1 MNTISAQEL
10 KSWIES
16 GKDFQL
22 IDCREPH
29 EFEESNINGE
39 LIPMN
44 TILDNV
50 DKIRKDVD
58 VVIHCRSG
66 ARSGNVIQWLNQ
78 NEGFTNL
85 LNLEGGILAYNQ
97 L

>member
-16 GKDFQL
+16 DKDFQL

-29 EFEESNINGE
+29 EFEENNINGE

-44 TILDNV
+44 TIPENV

-85 LNLEGGILAYNQ
+85 RNLEGGILAYNE

>member
-1 MNTISAQEL
+1 MNTIPE
-10 KSWIES
+10 
-16 GKDFQL
+16 
-22 IDCREPH
+22 
-29 EFEESNINGE
+29 
-39 LIPMN
+39 
-44 TILDNV
+44 NV